1 MQIGDEAFNEFMA
14 LYQAE
19 FGKEISRKD
28 ALEMT
33 TRLIN
38 LYLIIYRPLP
48 SESNDGSTPPPGDRR
63 YHNGCES
70 GTLNIDA

>member
-1 MQIGDEAFNEFMA
+1 MQIGDEAFKEFMA
-14 LYQAE
+14 LYHAE
-19 FGKEISRKD
+19 FGKEISRQD

-48 SESNDGSTPPPGDRR
+48 GERGDSPTPPSGDRR
-63 YHNGCES
+63 DF
-70 GTLNIDA
+70 DASFQAAE

>member
-1 MQIGDEAFNEFMA
+1 MQITDDDINEFMA
-14 LYQAE
+14 SYQAE
-19 FGKEISRKD
+19 FGKEISRQD

-48 SESNDGSTPPPGDRR
+48 GERGDKATPPSADYCDP
-63 YHNGCES
+63 
-70 GTLNIDA
+70 DASFQDAE

>member
-1 MQIGDEAFNEFMA
+1 MQIGDEAFKEFMA

-19 FGKEISRKD
+19 FGKEISRQE

-48 SESNDGSTPPPGDRR
+48 GERGDSATPPLRDHRD
-63 YHNGCES
+63 S
-70 GTLNIDA
+70 DASFPNAE

>member
-1 MQIGDEAFNEFMA
+1 MQISDDALNEFMA

-19 FGKEISRKD
+19 FGKELSRQD

-48 SESNDGSTPPPGDRR
+48 GELGDDATRLSGDRR
-63 YHNGCES
+63 DLGASFPNAE
-70 GTLNIDA
+70 

>member
-1 MQIGDEAFNEFMA
+1 MQIGDEALKEFIA

-19 FGKEISRKD
+19 LGKEISRQD

-38 LYLIIYRPLP
+38 LYLTIYRSLPGEHCNGATRP
-48 SESNDGSTPPPGDRR
+48 SEDRR
-63 YHNGCES
+63 DP
-70 GTLNIDA
+70 DASFPNAE

>member
-1 MQIGDEAFNEFMA
+1 MQISDKTFKEFMA

-19 FGKEISRKD
+19 FGKEISRQD

-38 LYLIIYRPLP
+38 LYLTIYRPLP
-48 SESNDGSTPPPGDRR
+48 GEHGDGATRPSEDRPDPDVSFP
-63 YHNGCES
+63 NAE
-70 GTLNIDA
+70 

>member
-1 MQIGDEAFNEFMA
+1 MQIGDAAFKEFMA

-19 FGKEISRKD
+19 FGKEISRQD

-38 LYLIIYRPLP
+38 LYLIIYRALP
-48 SESNDGSTPPPGDRR
+48 GESNDGT
-63 YHNGCES
+63 
-70 GTLNIDA
+70 TAA